1 MSGYKI
7 YLFFLKKKKK
17 KLCKGWVLYWEIAPL
32 EISHI
37 LKIDS
42 IIKKKLW
49 IYINKFEKIQHHLIC
64 KNWKEIESKVF
75 LRYFLLGIEIASSY
89 MYHEFL
95 GILNILK

>member
-7 YLFFLKKKKK
+7 YLFFLKKKNQQR
-17 KLCKGWVLYWEIAPL
+17 LLYWEIAPL

-37 LKIDS
+37 SKIDS
-42 IIKKKLW
+42 KIKKVMD
-49 IYINKFEKIQHHLIC
+49 IYINKSEKIQHHLIC
-64 KNWKEIESKVF
+64 KNWKETKSKVF
-75 LRYFLLGIEIASSY
+75 LRYFLLGIEITSSS